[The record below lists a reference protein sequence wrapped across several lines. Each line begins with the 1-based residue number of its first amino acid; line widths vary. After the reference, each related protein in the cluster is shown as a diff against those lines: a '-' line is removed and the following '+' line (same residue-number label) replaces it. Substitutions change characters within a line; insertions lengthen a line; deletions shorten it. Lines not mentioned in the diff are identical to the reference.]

1 VIYRPVIERP
11 WPQGPVNDNP
21 WNDDRLSPNVG
32 RVAQKMD
39 VLARFGQ
46 RVREKRTALG
56 LSQEAFADKCKLDR
70 TYISGIE
77 RGKRNLSLRN
87 IEIIAKTVGISIS
100 ELMEGV

>member
-1 VIYRPVIERP
+1 
-11 WPQGPVNDNP
+11 
-21 WNDDRLSPNVG
+21 
-32 RVAQKMD
+32 MD
-39 VLARFGQ
+39 ILARFGQ

-56 LSQEAFADKCKLDR
+56 LSQEAFADKCELDR

-87 IEIIAKTVGISIS
+87 IAIIAETLGITIS